1 MTRFYLG
8 DTGTCLG
15 TCWAFAHEHLP
26 LDQCFCSFSPFAP
39 RTSSAIVLLSL
50 PSFSILGPAFLG
62 YDVVLSLFR
71 SCINVRMKQNSLKQ
85 KMLQHRNPSG
95 YTTHT
100 FLSVPLVYAL
110 ANVLLAIL
118 LSLIAPSA
126 SNEELREQGL
136 QMSDTILSTSITI
149 LALTFS
155 LTFLSI
161 QIAAQTYSPRLLDD
175 FIKDPVSKIS
185 IAVNVGAFAYS
196 YTMTFYLHN
205 PHRVPPVS
213 IYFLSVQ
220 AIAVVVMFVVFI
232 HYFVNGFRLEKI
244 LAKAVVSSWNA
255 ARTMERRSLRSA
267 TSNEEDVMSVPSSAY
282 KILADSSGY
291 VKRYSLD
298 QILDACAELNVCV
311 QYNPQIGEFVAEG
324 TIIAYAWESDISRSS
339 VADRTRTRRI
349 QRRVL
354 GVSSMGSKWQAEE
367 EFQVEE
373 TLGKLVADGISRF
386 HPFDRVNST
395 FYPWNPTTCGC
406 CSPLNWSQCSTYSC
420 TSNSF
425 SQCPLW
431 TSGIFGLHHTLG
443 SSCQEWHGL
452 RNGFGII
459 CKNAA
464 LVESICPRTNFHRS
478 KPCLVRV

>member
-1 MTRFYLG
+1 
-8 DTGTCLG
+8 
-15 TCWAFAHEHLP
+15 
-26 LDQCFCSFSPFAP
+26 
-39 RTSSAIVLLSL
+39 
-50 PSFSILGPAFLG
+50 
-62 YDVVLSLFR
+62 
-71 SCINVRMKQNSLKQ
+71 MKQNSLKQ

-100 FLSVPLVYAL
+100 FLSVPLVYVL

-244 LAKAVVSSWNA
+244 LAKAVASSWNA

-291 VKRYSLD
+291 VERYSLD
-298 QILDACAELNVCV
+298 QILDTCAELNVCV
-311 QYNPQIGEFVAEG
+311 QYHPQIGEFVAEG

-367 EFQVEE
+367 EIQVEE
-373 TLGKLVADGISRF
+373 TLGKLVAIGIKI
-386 HPFDRVNST
+386 
-395 FYPWNPTTCGC
+395 
-406 CSPLNWSQCSTYSC
+406 SPIR
-420 TSNSF
+420 
-425 SQCPLW
+425 
-431 TSGIFGLHHTLG
+431 SGELGITLG
-443 SSCQEWHGL
+443 IQQLVDVAVRALSAGINDPHTAVQAINSLGALFGHLAYLDFIPLVL
-452 RNGFGII
+452 RAKNGTVYEMG
-459 CKNAA
+459 
-464 LVESICPRTNFHRS
+464 
-478 KPCLVRV
+478 